1 MGVYLFGIELG
12 RRRQSGMS
20 DVETF
25 TSETR
30 RLRCQW
36 LDDDGALCLG
46 LGQTRVQTGL
56 WQTTKPRTGLV

>member
-1 MGVYLFGIELG
+1 
-12 RRRQSGMS
+12 MS

-36 LDDDGALCLG
+36 LDDDGAFCLR
-46 LGQTRVQTGL
+46 LAQTRVQTAVAE
-56 WQTTKPRTGLV
+56 WQTTKPGTGLV